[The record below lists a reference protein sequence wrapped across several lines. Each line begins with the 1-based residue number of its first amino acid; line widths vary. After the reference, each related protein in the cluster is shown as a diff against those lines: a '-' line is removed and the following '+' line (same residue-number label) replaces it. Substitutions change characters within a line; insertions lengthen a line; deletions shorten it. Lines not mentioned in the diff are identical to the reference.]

1 MDMTNP
7 SSNLG
12 SSEWMDSAVIFE
24 FCPEMLAIITNDAR
38 FLQTSASSARI
49 VGHTSAQLAE
59 TSFYDLVHPD
69 DLELATNLFEIALR
83 SADRVSLRCRSRA
96 RSGHYRWIEWS
107 LFRPCNAMQVYAVA
121 REVTDHST
129 AEKELARANEIL
141 STVLLSAP
149 LPIWA
154 SDPDGRIQFWNQAAE
169 RTLGWTSEEILQ
181 GAPPDLLPKCSQSQ
195 AINRLS
201 GEKRSWR
208 RKDGSSRDLR
218 LWTAPLHE
226 SGVECGTLG
235 MAVDVTEHDAEVYN
249 ALQQAYDDLRDT
261 REAVMQHER
270 LRVLGQMASGI
281 AHDIN
286 NALAPVKLYA
296 QVLIEDERGMSE
308 RGRDNLR
315 TIRDA
320 IDDVTETVER
330 LREFYRSRES
340 QLKLLP
346 LNLNE
351 LVRQVIE
358 LARARWRDMPQESG
372 ITIDVVTE
380 LSDDLPPAVGIESEI
395 REALINLIFNAVDA
409 MPSGGTLKLRTGV
422 TQSELMTEEQ
432 PRGRQSYI
440 EVIDTGVGMDE
451 NTRRRCL
458 EPFFTTKGERGTG
471 LGLAMV
477 YGIVKRN
484 NAGIEI
490 ESAPGR
496 GTTVSLRFPVAHAA
510 DPQLH
515 PTAITDTVPPLRILV
530 IDDDPLVAEV
540 LRDTLERDGHAV
552 TVAEGGAKGLSAFLD
567 ARAKGES
574 FAVVLTDLGMPYMDG
589 RRVASAVKA
598 ESPTTPVILL
608 TGWGRRMVAD
618 GDIPSSVDQV
628 LSKPPDL
635 SHLRRAL
642 TSCYTTSGGGACG
655 VVTP

>member
-1 MDMTNP
+1 MGMTTP
-7 SSNLG
+7 GFNLDIP
-12 SSEWMDSAVIFE
+12 EWADSTGIFE
-24 FCPEMLAIITNDAR
+24 FCPEMLAIIADDGGFVR
-38 FLQTSASSARI
+38 ISAA
-49 VGHTSAQLAE
+49 SAQTIGVACGDLTG
-59 TSFYDLVHPD
+59 TSLYDLVHPD
-69 DLELATNLFEIALR
+69 DVHLAAKKFEAAVR
-83 SADRVSLRCRSRA
+83 AEERVSFKCRCRASDGR
-96 RSGHYRWIEWS
+96 YRWIEWS
-107 LFRPCNAMQVYAVA
+107 LLRPPSSAQIYAVA
-121 REVTDHST
+121 RDVTDHST
-129 AEKELARANEIL
+129 AEQELARANEIL

-154 SDPDGRIQFWNQAAE
+154 SDPDGRIQFWNQSAE
-169 RTLGWTSEEILQ
+169 RILGWTSEEMLQ
-181 GAPPDLLPKCSQSQ
+181 GAPPDLLPRCSQRQ
-195 AINRLS
+195 AINRLA

-208 RKDGSSRDLR
+208 RKNGSSRELR
-218 LWTAPLHE
+218 FWTAPLHE
-226 SGVECGTLG
+226 HGEECGTLG
-235 MAVDVTEHDAEVYN
+235 MAVDVTEHDADVYN
-249 ALQQAYDDLRDT
+249 ALQQAYDDLRNT

-286 NALAPVKLYA
+286 NALAPVRLYA
-296 QVLIEDERGMSE
+296 QVLLEDEPGLSE
-308 RGRDNLR
+308 RGRGNLR
-315 TIRDA
+315 TVRNA

-340 QLKLLP
+340 QLKLVP

-351 LVRQVIE
+351 LIHQVLD

-380 LSDDLPPAVGIESEI
+380 LSDKLPPAEGIESEI

-422 TQSELMTEEQ
+422 TQSELLPQDQSE
-432 PRGRQSYI
+432 GKHSYI

-477 YGIVKRN
+477 YGILKRN

-490 ESAPGR
+490 ESAPGS
-496 GTTVSLRFPVAHAA
+496 GTTMRLRFPVAHPSDAQTNPVA
-510 DPQLH
+510 V
-515 PTAITDTVPPLRILV
+515 AGGSVSSLRVLV

-540 LRDTLERDGHAV
+540 LRDTLERDGHVV
-552 TVAEGGAKGLSAFLD
+552 TVAEGGEQGISVFRD

-574 FAVVLTDLGMPYMDG
+574 FAIVLTDLGMPYVDG
-589 RRVASAVKA
+589 RRVASSVKA

-608 TGWGRRMVAD
+608 TGWGRRLVAD
-618 GDIPSSVDQV
+618 ADIPACVDQV

-635 SHLRRAL
+635 SDLRRAL
-642 TSCYTTSGGGACG
+642 VSCISTS
-655 VVTP
+655 

>member
-1 MDMTNP
+1 MGMTTP
-7 SSNLG
+7 GFNLDIP
-12 SSEWMDSAVIFE
+12 EWADSTGIFE
-24 FCPEMLAIITNDAR
+24 FCPEMLAIIADDGGFVR
-38 FLQTSASSARI
+38 ISAA
-49 VGHTSAQLAE
+49 SAQTIGVACGDLTG
-59 TSFYDLVHPD
+59 TSLYDLVHPD
-69 DLELATNLFEIALR
+69 DVHLAAKKFEAAVR
-83 SADRVSLRCRSRA
+83 AEERVSFKCRCRASDGR
-96 RSGHYRWIEWS
+96 YRWIEWS
-107 LFRPCNAMQVYAVA
+107 LLRPPSSAQIYAVA
-121 REVTDHST
+121 RDVTDHST
-129 AEKELARANEIL
+129 AEQELARANEIL

-154 SDPDGRIQFWNQAAE
+154 SDPDGRIQFWNQSAE
-169 RTLGWTSEEILQ
+169 RILGWTSEEMLQ
-181 GAPPDLLPKCSQSQ
+181 GAPPDLLPRCSQRQ
-195 AINRLS
+195 AINRLA

-208 RKDGSSRDLR
+208 RKNGSSRELR
-218 LWTAPLHE
+218 FWTAPLHE
-226 SGVECGTLG
+226 HGEECGTLG
-235 MAVDVTEHDAEVYN
+235 MAVDVTEHDADVYN
-249 ALQQAYDDLRDT
+249 ALQQAYDDLRNT

-286 NALAPVKLYA
+286 NALAPVRLYA
-296 QVLIEDERGMSE
+296 QVLLEDEPGLSE
-308 RGRDNLR
+308 RGRGNLR
-315 TIRDA
+315 TVRNA

-340 QLKLLP
+340 QLKLVP

-351 LVRQVIE
+351 LIHQVLD

-380 LSDDLPPAVGIESEI
+380 LSDKLPPAEGIESEI

-422 TQSELMTEEQ
+422 TQSELLPQDQSE
-432 PRGRQSYI
+432 GKHSYI

-477 YGIVKRN
+477 YGILKRN

-490 ESAPGR
+490 ESAPGS
-496 GTTVSLRFPVAHAA
+496 GTTMRLRFPVAHLSDAQTNPVA
-510 DPQLH
+510 V
-515 PTAITDTVPPLRILV
+515 AGGSVSSLRVLV

-540 LRDTLERDGHAV
+540 LRDTLERDGHVV
-552 TVAEGGAKGLSAFLD
+552 TVAEGGEQGISVFRD

-574 FAVVLTDLGMPYMDG
+574 FAIVLTDLGMPYVDG
-589 RRVASAVKA
+589 RRVASSVKA

-608 TGWGRRMVAD
+608 TGWGRRLVAD
-618 GDIPSSVDQV
+618 ADIPACVDQV

-635 SHLRRAL
+635 SDLRRAL
-642 TSCYTTSGGGACG
+642 VSCLSTS
-655 VVTP
+655 